1 MHRELL
7 GPSVCIMCR
16 SELQVGHMKE
26 TRMVRRGCTF
36 GKRIRHQQLRCS
48 KCKVAYADALWTKS
62 QRRSHKARQTHLVC
76 KACRDQGFHPRS
88 LEAFTCQC
96 CKGNFGS
103 KRFNWRVLNRYK
115 KPPCVKLQCTQCVA
129 QKSEKKATATKQ
141 KTKQQKNTPSVGK
154 RWQPQVM
161 LR

>member
-1 MHRELL
+1 MYKTEQKIISKKKTRLVSKSC
-7 GPSVCIMCR
+7 SV
-16 SELQVGHMKE
+16 
-26 TRMVRRGCTF
+26 
-36 GKRIRHQQLRCS
+36 GKRSQPHQLRCS
-48 KCKVAYADALWTKS
+48 KCKVACEDACWTQS
-62 QRRSHKARQTHLVC
+62 QRRLHRERHTKLVC
-76 KACRDQGFHPRS
+76 KACRAQGFHPWS
-88 LEAFTCQC
+88 LGVFTCQT

-115 KPPCVKLQCTQCVA
+115 KRPCVKLQCTQCVA

-141 KTKQQKNTPSVGK
+141 KTKQQKNTLSVGK